1 MLFFFYPTLVL
12 CIVYWYVRLRIIHP
26 VLYRSNL
33 TVIVDASA
41 NQGLWKSL
49 VTALP
54 VKILMNAYPVPHA
67 PLLLS
72 NVAILSVATGKQELS
87 LHSNCA
93 I

>member
-1 MLFFFYPTLVL
+1 MLIFYPTLVL
-12 CIVYWYVRLRIIHP
+12 CIVYRYVRLRIIHP

-49 VTALP
+49 VTTTP

-67 PLLLS
+67 PLLFS
-72 NVAILSVATGKQELS
+72 NVATLSVTTGKQVLS
-87 LHSNCA
+87 Y
-93 I
+93 